1 MFDLDGVVYVDGHAV
16 DHAAEGIA
24 AARDAGAHIA
34 FITNNASRTPEEVA
48 AHLRELGV
56 DADLERCGDL
66 VPGRGRGS
74 CGTHHGPEA
83 PIAVLGAQGLVEAL
97 TEAGLQPVEVGDP
110 RAVAVV
116 SGYAPDVRVA
126 GRSCRRRP

>member
-1 MFDLDGVVYVDGHAV
+1 MVAGGRAASLATTYDLLMFDLDGVVYVDGHAV

-56 DADLERCGDL
+56 DATSSDVVTSSQAAAGLLRDA
-66 VPGRGRGS
+66 
-74 CGTHHGPEA
+74 HGPEA
-83 PIAVLGAQGLVEAL
+83 PIAVLGAQY
-97 TEAGLQPVEVGDP
+97 VGS
-110 RAVAVV
+110 AITI
-116 SGYAPDVRVA
+116 
-126 GRSCRRRP
+126 